1 MTFRIYLNDIK
12 HLTFLSGPHS
22 FTYKLRQDQMRSVK
36 SHSAMNHHEL
46 SFCPRPP

>member
-1 MTFRIYLNDIK
+1 MTICIYLNDTK
-12 HLTFLSGPHS
+12 HLTFLSRPCS

-46 SFCPRPP
+46 SFCPHPP